1 MEQRFVTATINC
13 IEFSQHLT
21 QGLWFHSNPLLQ
33 LPHFDQREV
42 TLTPTPSLTLTLTST
57 LTSTLTLTPTLTL
70 TLTLTPNPN
79 PTQVK
84 LISHKL
90 SKTPGSLV
98 EKAKELGPE
107 KRREALHGLSEEQH
121 ADIDLFLEHFPD
133 VELSYDARVEDEE
146 DVREGDVLN
155 LTVTVTR
162 KHLPG

>member
-33 LPHFDQREV
+33 LPHLDQRE
-42 TLTPTPSLTLTLTST
+42 
-57 LTSTLTLTPTLTL
+57 
-70 TLTLTPNPN
+70 
-79 PTQVK
+79 VK

-107 KRREALHGLSEEQH
+107 KRREVTLTLTPT
-121 ADIDLFLEHFPD
+121 LTPT
-133 VELSYDARVEDEE
+133 
-146 DVREGDVLN
+146 LN
-155 LTVTVTR
+155 LNLILTAQ
-162 KHLPG
+162 HQLPPLQLERRGRPER